1 MIIVLSGRSGA
12 GKTSACRLVE
22 TALASRGTTVGGV
35 LCGAVFEAGVKVGI
49 LVSDVS
55 RGPGHPAANLARAVP
70 PGLRRVPLPD
80 RGVPGTIRYGMW
92 NFDEAAL
99 RAADEAISLFI
110 SASGFAARRSIAFV
124 DEIGPMEL
132 DHDIGMILTLAG
144 LDAVAGRAMAAQ
156 APDQSPLCIVVA
168 RPDIAGR
175 LAIRWPRSLRI
186 DMETLS
192 VREAADAMLQAL
204 GSGSALPS
212 GSTLS

>member
-22 TALASRGTTVGGV
+22 AALAPSGMPLGGV
-35 LCGAVFEAGVKVGI
+35 LCGAVFETGVKVGI

-55 RGPGHPAANLARAVP
+55 RGLGHPAANLARAVP
-70 PGLRRVPLPD
+70 QDVRRVPLPD
-80 RGVPGTIRYGMW
+80 QGIPGMIRYGMW
-92 NFDEAAL
+92 YFDEAAL
-99 RAADEAISLFI
+99 RAADEAASLFLA
-110 SASGFAARRSIAFV
+110 ASGSAAPRSVAFV

-132 DHDIGMILTLAG
+132 DHTIGMIRTLAG
-144 LDAVAGRAMAAQ
+144 LDAAAGSAMAT
-156 APDQSPLCIVVA
+156 QSPDCIVVA

-175 LAIRWPRSLRI
+175 LAIRWPLSLCI

-192 VREAADAMLQAL
+192 VREAADAMLDAL
-204 GSGSALPS
+204 GRGSGTPS